1 MGSES
6 TVFFLIFAAVFILFF
21 LVIAGAALFFRRFNE
36 NTKHIES
43 NIRRARDK
51 GEYSYWIREL
61 QCHYLCLI
69 PFVGRRNVSRV
80 YRFIFRKPNPDEK
93 KEYCRGIY
101 RILAPSIVGIGI
113 CTVCLCGASWAWFN
127 ASVGSTMQTINTST
141 YKFESVTVKSKS
153 GDTVLPTDDGKYSLK
168 ADNTYTIE
176 IKTSGTAGATGY
188 GTLVI
193 DGNESDKRHT
203 AQISAGATFSFTIKA
218 NKAAE
223 IQLKE
228 NWGTSSDT
236 GDRIAKGA
244 TISIGEPKNSNETKT
259 ENNAKPAASI
269 ISESKP
275 EAVTDSKSESR
286 EESSE
291 VGKTESVTEEAS
303 QSQSSE
309 ETSSSSSSSA
319 ETESDKTPE

>member
-6 TVFFLIFAAVFILFF
+6 AVFFLIFAAVFILFF

-36 NTKHIES
+36 NTKYIES

-80 YRFIFRKPNPDEK
+80 YRFIFRKPNQDEK

-127 ASVGSTMQTINTST
+127 ASVGSTMQTIKTST
-141 YKFESVTVKSKS
+141 YQFEPFTVKS
-153 GDTVLPTDDGKYSLK
+153 GDTVLSESNGVYSLT
-168 ADNTYTIE
+168 ANTEYTIE
-176 IKTSGTAGATGY
+176 IKTSGTVGATGY
-188 GTLVI
+188 CTLVI

-203 AQISAGATFSFTIKA
+203 EQIPAGETFSFTIEA
-218 NKAAE
+218 NEAASIE
-223 IQLKE
+223 LIG
-228 NWGTSSDT
+228 NWGTSSDK
-236 GDRIAKGA
+236 GERITNGY
-244 TISIGEPKNSNETKT
+244 TISIGESKNSNETKT
-259 ENNAKPAASI
+259 ENNAKPAAPI
-269 ISESKP
+269 TSESKT
-275 EAVTDSKSESR
+275 EAVTDSKSESS

-319 ETESDKTPE
+319 ETESDKTLE